1 MSAATSNNKLVS
13 IIIPCRNE
21 EKYIHKCL
29 ASVLEFERPLGL
41 DFEVLVM
48 DGRSTDR
55 TVELAR
61 SIANKNSILRVLDNP
76 GLIQSTAV
84 NLGVQASRGAWI
96 MRLDAHAEYPR
107 NYLLLCHETALR
119 TGADNVGGIFI
130 TEPGGTGYSAQL
142 VQALTTHKFG
152 VGDSGFRTGAK
163 EDWAD
168 TVPYGYYRREVF
180 DRLGWLDER
189 LVRAQDYEFNR
200 RIISSG
206 GKILRNPL
214 IQIIYYNQPTIYQFL
229 RKQIVKEAP
238 YNAYLWYLAPYAFA
252 PRHAITGVF
261 AAGVFG
267 GLVLSPFTPW
277 IAWPFARVMIFYA
290 VLAILSSLQQ
300 AIRYRQP
307 AHALLL
313 PFCFFLY
320 HFVHGLGVLFGLLR
334 LLTRTAPVQKAN
346 EPWPGAGRFRITPV
360 SQAGL

>member
-1 MSAATSNNKLVS
+1 MSVSFANDHIVS

-21 EKYIHKCL
+21 ERFIVKCL
-29 ASVLEFERPLGL
+29 VSVLAFEKPKGL

-48 DGRSTDR
+48 DGRSSDR
-55 TVELAR
+55 TVELANAQ
-61 SIANKNSILRVLDNP
+61 ANRHPEIKVIDNP

-84 NLGVQASRGAWI
+84 NLGVRASRGAWI
-96 MRLDAHAEYPR
+96 MRLDAHAEYPA
-107 NYLLLCHETALR
+107 NYLKLCHETAR
-119 TGADNVGGIFI
+119 RSGADNVGGIFI
-130 TEPGGTGYSAQL
+130 TQPGGTGYGAHL

-180 DRLGWLDER
+180 DRLGLLDER

-200 RIISSG
+200 RIIISG

-214 IQIIYYNQPTIYQFL
+214 IHIKYYNQPTVEKFL
-229 RKQIVKEAP
+229 RKQIEKEAP

-261 AAGVFG
+261 ATGVLG
-267 GLVLSPFTPW
+267 GLALSPFTAW
-277 IAWPFARVMIFYA
+277 IGWPFAAVMTLYA
-290 VLAILSSLQQ
+290 LLAILSGLQQ
-300 AIRYRQP
+300 AVRFRQP

-320 HFVHGLGVLFGLLR
+320 HFVHGLGVLIGLTR
-334 LLTRTAPVQKAN
+334 LLTNNAPVQKAN
-346 EPWPGAGRFRITPV
+346 EPWPGAGRYRAWPQT
-360 SQAGL
+360 